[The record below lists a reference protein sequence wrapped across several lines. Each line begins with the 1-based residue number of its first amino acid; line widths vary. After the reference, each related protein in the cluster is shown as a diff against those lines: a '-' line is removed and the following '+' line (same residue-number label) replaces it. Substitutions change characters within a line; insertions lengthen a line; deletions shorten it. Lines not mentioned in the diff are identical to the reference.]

1 MFSLT
6 NSTCPQVTLK
16 TDSAAAVDPTDD
28 DLEMNLR
35 QMVQNFFKD
44 QMGEDF
50 LDDPTE
56 SDEYKKNALRLK
68 KENVKMGVSANT

>member
-1 MFSLT
+1 M
-6 NSTCPQVTLK
+6 TLK

-35 QMVQNFFKD
+35 QMVQDFFKD